1 MHEVIGVNI
10 SERIHN
16 IIDDRDMKQRTL
28 ADRLDI
34 PYSTLSGYMTGSN
47 RFPLDIIV
55 KIANEL
61 NVTTD
66 YLLGLVEEPERPLKL
81 SLSEQKMVAAYRT
94 LSRDQRELIAQN
106 ILFMQKQNQG

>member
-1 MHEVIGVNI
+1 MLEVIGVNI

-16 IIDDRDMKQRTL
+16 IIDDRDMKQRAL
-28 ADRLDI
+28 ADKLDI

-55 KIANEL
+55 KIARVL

-66 YLLGLVEEPERPLKL
+66 YLLGLVDEPERPLKL
-81 SLSEQKMVAAYRT
+81 SQSEQKMVAAYRT

-106 ILFMQKQNQG
+106 IRFMQEQNQK

>member
-1 MHEVIGVNI
+1 MNI

-28 ADRLDI
+28 ADKLDI

-55 KIANEL
+55 KIAQEL

-66 YLLGLVEEPERPLKL
+66 YLLGLVDEPERPLKL
-81 SLSEQKMVAAYRT
+81 SQSEQRMVTAYRT

-106 ILFMQKQNQG
+106 IRFMQEQNQK

>member
-28 ADRLDI
+28 ADKLDI

-55 KIANEL
+55 KIAQEL
-61 NVTTD
+61 NVTSD
-66 YLLGLVEEPERPLKL
+66 YLLSLVDEPERPLKL
-81 SLSEQKMVAAYRT
+81 SQSEQRMIAAYRT

-106 ILFMQKQNQG
+106 IRFMQEQNQK